1 MMDDI
6 FGDGTSTNCFRRFMQ
21 MCCLLRVNSLF
32 PMANESSKS
41 SMHNN
46 DLVIVNISRKLNYYQ
61 SKSRSITHKKFS
73 KQNAVLG
80 REKPT
85 QFYTR

>member
-32 PMANESSKS
+32 PMANESTKS

-46 DLVIVNISRKLNYYQ
+46 DLDIVNISVIELHSRNLNLL
-61 SKSRSITHKKFS
+61 S
-73 KQNAVLG
+73 KQI
-80 REKPT
+80 T
-85 QFYTR
+85 

>member
-1 MMDDI
+1 MI
-6 FGDGTSTNCFRRFMQ
+6 FLEMEHQQIVLGDLCKCVVYLGS
-21 MCCLLRVNSLF
+21 NSLF
-32 PMANESSKS
+32 PIANESSKS

-85 QFYTR
+85 QFYT

>member
-46 DLVIVNISRKLNYYQ
+46 SYCKHI
-61 SKSRSITHKKFS
+61 KKTELLS
-73 KQNAVLG
+73 KQI
-80 REKPT
+80 T
-85 QFYTR
+85 

>member
-1 MMDDI
+1 
-6 FGDGTSTNCFRRFMQ
+6 MQ

-85 QFYTR
+85 QFYT